1 MVYAIKTRVCAF
13 FIGLVV
19 LKVGVIGGVETQV
32 KTFKAVLD
40 GLTEKQYP
48 DWVTVY
54 TED

>member
-1 MVYAIKTRVCAF
+1 MVHAIKIRVCAV

-19 LKVGVIGGVETQV
+19 LTVGIIGGVETQLAL
-32 KTFKAVLD
+32 FHVLAD
-40 GLTEKQYP
+40 RIEDEYP